1 TRAKSVLPLPV
12 TASNT
17 SEAVM
22 VWLNVSFA
30 GLSANLVDTLGV
42 MRSQIGVAYAGFWS
56 EDRNEF
62 ESIEVRL

>member
-1 TRAKSVLPLPV
+1 
-12 TASNT
+12 
-17 SEAVM
+17 M

-30 GLSANLVDTLGV
+30 DLSANLVDTLGV